1 MSIYYL
7 SISPRTQLTTS
18 STSPRINRH
27 IHPSESSSPL
37 LSSPL
42 KHALPNGYH
51 LPRHWLSTSC
61 HCITCRLY
69 SIATSYITLTYQQT
83 PIDALATRE
92 AILETNLGGVLAAA
106 ASKRDDSDVA
116 SESFDS
122 HLQEAGGRGKGGFG
136 GGRNGGGNGNGRKGK
151 CYRDAL
157 ANNGKGGKGKC
168 YRDAFPEVYNDIAIQ
183 NRAPAAAGAGAAEVL
198 ERGDDDDEISSDK
211 LQTDTL
217 GWGRCRRGLD
227 LVDTTGLCC
236 KRGLDGACCNGW
248 ILKRD
253 DDDANDKLQVD
264 GWGNSGRCRRTLS
277 GIGRCCVGG
286 Y

>member
-1 MSIYYL
+1 MRFQTAIIYL
-7 SISPRTQLTTS
+7 AIGSVRLAIASP
-18 STSPRINRH
+18 
-27 IHPSESSSPL
+27 
-37 LSSPL
+37 
-42 KHALPNGYH
+42 
-51 LPRHWLSTSC
+51 
-61 HCITCRLY
+61 
-69 SIATSYITLTYQQT
+69 T

-157 ANNGKGGKGKC
+157 ASNGKGGKGKC